1 MDPELQLQAAEMW
14 EKFVA
19 SGVDRAEATRRVES
33 WMAAPVSGDGG
44 DRPSVVGGTAMSALQ
59 GASLGTSD
67 EVYGAARAVGALV
80 PGGQSPAEAYSEHTT
95 GAREYLSEFGEDHP
109 FLRAG
114 GDLAGGLG
122 AALATGGIGL
132 GVRGAAT
139 GARGVSAAGRLA
151 RVGAV
156 EGAVIGGVEG
166 AARAEGGP
174 GSRLVAGAGGAAAGG
189 AFGAA
194 AGALTPVF
202 SRAGATATGAVV
214 GGAGTYLAG
223 GGDKSDALIGAGAGA
238 GVGRIGGR
246 LGARL
251 ARIVGEAGP
260 ATAGERAS
268 VAAGRALGREGVSPE
283 QLTRVAAEAPD
294 VNLLG
299 LTGRTGAESS
309 VQRLARGAQSIPS
322 RGSSEMSSFLR
333 RESDEAPG
341 RIREAL
347 QRDTGLKFENVHETL
362 DAAAARQRAT
372 ARPLYEEA
380 YQHSVPVSDNIAD
393 ALSNDQ
399 FRSAYERGRRIAR
412 LEGVDVPALPDFGE
426 LTEAGADLSKIT
438 DMPDIPV
445 QAVDYMKR
453 GLDDLIESGFRS
465 GSIARAE
472 ARALRGRLRS
482 VLSEVD
488 DAVPS
493 FGQARAA
500 WAGEQASRDAMEA
513 AVKGNRELGL
523 KKFVNEA
530 PEAIERAMTAMSPS
544 EREFYRRGALDSIRE
559 LLGKRQDTRADLSR
573 LLIGRGGG
581 DVVESDLRK
590 RLRLLFDTDA
600 DMQNFVRSMLEER
613 GRASAGGFILGGS
626 PTQRI
631 AAEQADL
638 AGTVATPD
646 LDIKRMGA
654 ELLRRRVGEHMMG
667 LTESAVDELAP
678 RLTGPLSDIAPQ
690 ILRDLEQYQR
700 RLATR
705 SALAGRAGAAQAG
718 ALVGSSVAV
727 DDRARRQR

>member
-1 MDPELQLQAAEMW
+1 
-14 EKFVA
+14 
-19 SGVDRAEATRRVES
+19 
-33 WMAAPVSGDGG
+33 
-44 DRPSVVGGTAMSALQ
+44 
-59 GASLGTSD
+59 
-67 EVYGAARAVGALV
+67 
-80 PGGQSPAEAYSEHTT
+80 
-95 GAREYLSEFGEDHP
+95 
-109 FLRAG
+109 
-114 GDLAGGLG
+114 
-122 AALATGGIGL
+122 
-132 GVRGAAT
+132 
-139 GARGVSAAGRLA
+139 
-151 RVGAV
+151 
-156 EGAVIGGVEG
+156 
-166 AARAEGGP
+166 
-174 GSRLVAGAGGAAAGG
+174 
-189 AFGAA
+189 
-194 AGALTPVF
+194 
-202 SRAGATATGAVV
+202 
-214 GGAGTYLAG
+214 
-223 GGDKSDALIGAGAGA
+223 
-238 GVGRIGGR
+238 
-246 LGARL
+246 
-251 ARIVGEAGP
+251 VGEAGP

-347 QRDTGLKFENVHETL
+347 QRDTRLKFENVHETL
-362 DAAAARQRAT
+362 DAAASRQRAQ

-380 YQHSVPVSDNIAD
+380 YTQSVPVSDNIAD

-412 LEGVDVPALPDFGE
+412 LEGVDVPALPDLAG
-426 LTEAGADLSKIT
+426 LSEAGADLSKIEG
-438 DMPDIPV
+438 MPDIPV
-445 QAVDYMKR
+445 QAIDYMKR

-482 VLSEVD
+482 VLEEVD
-488 DAVPS
+488 EAVPA

-500 WAGEQASRDAMEA
+500 WAGEQAARDAMEA
-513 AVKGNRELGL
+513 AVGGSRELGL

-530 PEAIERAMTAMSPS
+530 PEAIERAMKAMTPS
-544 EREFYRRGALDSIRE
+544 EREFYRRGALDSIRDM
-559 LLGKRQDTRADLSR
+559 LARRQDTRADLSR

-581 DVVESDLRK
+581 DVTESDLRK

-600 DMQNFVRSMLEER
+600 DMQNFVRSMLDER
-613 GRASAGGFILGGS
+613 GRASASGFILGGS

-667 LTESAVDELAP
+667 LTEGAVDELAP
-678 RLTGPLSDIAPQ
+678 RLTGPLSDVAPQ

-705 SALAGRAGAAQAG
+705 SALAGRVGAAQFG
-718 ALVGSSVAV
+718 ALVGGSVAA
-727 DDRARRQR
+727 DDRARQR